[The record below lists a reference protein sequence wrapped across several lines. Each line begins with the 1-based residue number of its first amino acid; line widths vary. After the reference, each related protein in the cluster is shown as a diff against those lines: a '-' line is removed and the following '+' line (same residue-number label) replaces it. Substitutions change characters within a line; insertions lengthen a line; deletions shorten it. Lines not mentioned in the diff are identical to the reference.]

1 MSLLAA
7 YQLRGKLKT
16 EGPSEWDMIL
26 PRPPRWGQAEQRCG
40 EIPGQAQKN
49 DIRRKQ
55 QKICKFFKKQFRFT
69 PVISP
74 ICGESYFTVKTADFR
89 RVPFAETLDGLRIV
103 CGVSIR
109 KSVNSAGLERG
120 FFRQKQAFYKCDP
133 K

>member
-1 MSLLAA
+1 MTSATTSPD
-7 YQLRGKLKT
+7 G
-16 EGPSEWDMIL
+16 SE
-26 PRPPRWGQAEQRCG
+26 RERRCG

-49 DIRRKQ
+49 DIRRKRQ
-55 QKICKFFKKQFRFT
+55 TIRNFFKKQFRFT
-69 PVISP
+69 PMFSP
-74 ICGESYFTVKTADFR
+74 ICEESCFTVKTADFR

-109 KSVNSAGLERG
+109 KSVNSAGLERD

>member
-1 MSLLAA
+1 MSSKINLQTCEYACKSSIFQDN
-7 YQLRGKLKT
+7 QL
-16 EGPSEWDMIL
+16 I
-26 PRPPRWGQAEQRCG
+26 
-40 EIPGQAQKN
+40 
-49 DIRRKQ
+49 
-55 QKICKFFKKQFRFT
+55 FKKQFRFT

>member
-1 MSLLAA
+1 MTERRYELGDAA
-7 YQLRGKLKT
+7 VKLRSRDRKTTFGENGK
-16 EGPSEWDMIL
+16 
-26 PRPPRWGQAEQRCG
+26 A
-40 EIPGQAQKN
+40 
-49 DIRRKQ
+49 IR
-55 QKICKFFKKQFRFT
+55 KFFKKQFRFT